1 MKNQT
6 LIYAKKIRSGMDK
19 FPYFPIDQILFA
31 KRPKGR
37 IYKKVEEVCRL
48 SGGRV
53 KGIPFIELCI

>member
-1 MKNQT
+1 
-6 LIYAKKIRSGMDK
+6 MDK